1 MSNSKLTDDAEQA
14 LRNSGDELKSIV
26 IAVDSSNGATRVVAM
41 AARVARPFPE
51 AAVHIVHVLRVGR
64 FDRAPPGGASSAHA
78 DALHEANE
86 ILQAHVR
93 SAKLQC
99 RNAVVGHFSVGDP
112 TAEIL
117 KACAEL
123 RADLLVVGTH
133 DHAGFERLLL
143 GSVAET
149 LTRKAGCSVMVVRP
163 VKH

>member
-1 MSNSKLTDDAEQA
+1 MVNSNVTEGEGEA
-14 LRNSGDELKSIV
+14 LRNSGDELRSILV
-26 IAVDSSNGATRVVAM
+26 AVDASNGATRVVSM
-41 AARVARPFPE
+41 AARVARPFPD
-51 AAVHIVHVLRVGR
+51 ATVHVVHVLRVGR
-64 FDRAPPGGASSAHA
+64 FDRPPPGGSSSAHA

-86 ILQAHVR
+86 TLQAHVR
-93 SAKLQC
+93 SAKAQC
-99 RNAVVGHFSVGDP
+99 RNGVVGHFSVGDP

-133 DHAGFERLLL
+133 DLAGFERLLL

-149 LTRKAGCSVMVVRP
+149 LTRKAGCSVLVVRP